1 MAHSRDAIDTLRGYY
16 YQFDYFILKLLT
28 AGNADDVI
36 TLEGMEDVDIQTATE
51 TTAVQCKY
59 YAGTEYNHSIIAK
72 PVRFMLKGFVSHVG
86 APLNYKLYGY
96 YKAGIEKLPQPLT
109 LDFVK
114 KHFLTYTADK
124 VKHEFHVDEGITD
137 AQIMEFISHLEINL
151 NSTDSTS

>member
-1 MAHSRDAIDTLRGYY
+1 MAYSRDAIDTLRGYY

-72 PVRFMLKGFVSHVG
+72 PIRFM
-86 APLNYKLYGY
+86 PME
-96 YKAGIEKLPQPLT
+96 KA
-109 LDFVK
+109 
-114 KHFLTYTADK
+114 A
-124 VKHEFHVDEGITD
+124 
-137 AQIMEFISHLEINL
+137 
-151 NSTDSTS
+151 